1 MERGPELRAPD
12 ARHRAPPAP
21 ATRRHDEVRACRGD
35 NSCQGDPPSPTATCG
50 GYDVRTERP
59 APSAVLAS
67 HWSRRPPGLPL
78 LYKCFPVSLAPRF
91 PRLSHDTAG
100 AFISEPPVARS
111 ASRGRAY
118 ARQPSTHG
126 RAPVGSLYNPYH
138 SLGSPRWS
146 VV

>member
-1 MERGPELRAPD
+1 MTPLEVSPSHHPRRPKRTVPPVSVRSWVLVPVSVPLPWLRCKYPPFPRRRPVSYYDGTPLPPLPDCEERGGWEGP
-12 ARHRAPPAP
+12 RHHIWTFP
-21 ATRRHDEVRACRGD
+21 G
-35 NSCQGDPPSPTATCG
+35 SQGSMIQGFMIQP
-50 GYDVRTERP
+50 
-59 APSAVLAS
+59 
-67 HWSRRPPGLPL
+67 
-78 LYKCFPVSLAPRF
+78 
-91 PRLSHDTAG
+91 